1 MPFEPGLKIGEE
13 IKNDRLCE
21 IYKCSGQGGMRRSKK
36 TNTLV
41 IVSKHV
47 RRIYDDRLIGETLHY
62 TRMGLEGDQEIHRS
76 QNKTL
81 KESARNG
88 VELHLFEK
96 FKETNYTFRGRVRL
110 EDEPYEEKQPD
121 EKGNIRR
128 VWRFQLKLVEKD
140 DFTLDIGILRSLQE
154 KKEKKVKKL
163 SKEELEQRIQFGTEF
178 PGYREVRSKSF
189 ERNAAVSELAKRRA
203 NGKCQLCDQ
212 NAPFLTKDGTP
223 YLETHHIIWLA
234 KGGKDSPENTVAICP
249 NCHRR
254 MHSLNLDSDFNKLKR
269 AASSW
274 I

>member
-1 MPFEPGLKIGEE
+1 M
-13 IKNDRLCE
+13 
-21 IYKCSGQGGMRRSKK
+21 
-36 TNTLV
+36 
-41 IVSKHV
+41 
-47 RRIYDDRLIGETLHY
+47 
-62 TRMGLEGDQEIHRS
+62 
-76 QNKTL
+76 
-81 KESARNG
+81 
-88 VELHLFEK
+88 
-96 FKETNYTFRGRVRL
+96 
-110 EDEPYEEKQPD
+110 
-121 EKGNIRR
+121 
-128 VWRFQLKLVEKD
+128 
-140 DFTLDIGILRSLQE
+140 
-154 KKEKKVKKL
+154 
-163 SKEELEQRIQFGTEF
+163 
-178 PGYREVRSKSF
+178 RSKSF